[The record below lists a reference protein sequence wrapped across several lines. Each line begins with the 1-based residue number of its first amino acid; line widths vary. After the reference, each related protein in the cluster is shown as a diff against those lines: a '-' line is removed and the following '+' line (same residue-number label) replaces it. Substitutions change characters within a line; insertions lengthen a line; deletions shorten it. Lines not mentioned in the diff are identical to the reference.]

1 MTSADIISDIREFN
15 RFYTNILGL
24 LDQHILASGYSLTE
38 ARVLFEISKTKCC
51 FANTLVNQLGIDR
64 SYMSRIILRFEQNG
78 LISKTVSETDTRVS
92 YIQLTD
98 KGWQEFNDLN
108 EKSNQQIKKMIEPL
122 SEEACAQVN
131 LAMNTIKRN
140 LSTSTE
146 SFSIR
151 PFFAGDIDYVISR
164 HKTLYR
170 LESNLSSAAFS
181 DYIDEGIHRF
191 VQNFDKEKD
200 CMFILEYQGK
210 PAGSVAIVHTKEK
223 AAQFRYFFLEPEMRG
238 RGLGNKLMDRALV
251 FCREKEYRQVF
262 LWTISAQKVARH
274 LYKSKGFEITQT
286 CENKEWGDVVL
297 KERWDLDLEIS

>member
-1 MTSADIISDIREFN
+1 M
-15 RFYTNILGL
+15 

-38 ARVLFEISKTKCC
+38 ARVLFEISKTKRC

-64 SYMSRIILRFEQNG
+64 SYMSRMILRFERNG

-108 EKSNQQIKKMIEPL
+108 ERSNQQIKKLIEPL
-122 SEEACAQVN
+122 SGEACEQVN
-131 LAMNTIKRN
+131 IAMNTIKRN
-140 LSTSTE
+140 LTTSTD
-146 SFSIR
+146 SVSIR
-151 PFFAGDIDYVISR
+151 PFSAKDIDYVISR

-200 CMFILEYQGK
+200 CMFILEYQGN

-238 RGLGNKLMDRALV
+238 RGLGNKLMDRALD
-251 FCREKEYRQVF
+251 FCREKEYQQVF

-274 LYKSKGFEITQT
+274 LYKCKGFEITQT
-286 CENKEWGDVVL
+286 HENNEWGDVVL
-297 KERWDLDLEIS
+297 EERWDLDLGKVGCAVFPSI